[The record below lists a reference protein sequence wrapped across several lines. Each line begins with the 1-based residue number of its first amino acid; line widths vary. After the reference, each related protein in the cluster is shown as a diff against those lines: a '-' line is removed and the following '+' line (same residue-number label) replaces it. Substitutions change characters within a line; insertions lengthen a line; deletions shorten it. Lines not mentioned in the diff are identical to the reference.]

1 MKLNQFTI
9 SSCAGLVFG
18 ALMLAASFAFAQEQK
33 PYAKNGFY
41 LGVSVPRNA
50 IEGSFDGETVLT
62 GGGELIAVPK
72 VASSFGYGFLFGG
85 RTGQSA
91 LEVGYLRSRHNVTF
105 LEAPGKADYHIL
117 NLDARYYLS
126 AKSAAQPFVL
136 IGATLDWLIVKEGSA
151 SETEVGDA
159 TFQGGG
165 FSIGGGL
172 AIYLH
177 PRVSL
182 SGEAAYR
189 LIGYGGEHS
198 VKGVMDEWT
207 GISNKDFSG
216 GGMSFALGVRV
227 TL

>member
-1 MKLNQFTI
+1 MKHTTFTNLRN
-9 SSCAGLVFG
+9 LVLG
-18 ALMLAASFAFAQEQK
+18 ALMLAASSVFAQEQK

-41 LGVSVPRNA
+41 LGIAAPRNEIA
-50 IEGSFDGETVLT
+50 GSFDGETVLT

-72 VASSFGYGFLFGG
+72 VASSFGLGVLVGG

-105 LEAPGKADYHIL
+105 LEAPGKADYHVL
-117 NLDARYYLS
+117 NFDARYYLT

-136 IGATLDWLIVKEGSA
+136 LGATLDWLIVEEGSV

-165 FSIGGGL
+165 FYAGGGL

-177 PRVSL
+177 PRVSI

-198 VKGVMDEWT
+198 VKGVMNEWT
-207 GISNKDFSG
+207 GISNEDFSG

-227 TL
+227 TF